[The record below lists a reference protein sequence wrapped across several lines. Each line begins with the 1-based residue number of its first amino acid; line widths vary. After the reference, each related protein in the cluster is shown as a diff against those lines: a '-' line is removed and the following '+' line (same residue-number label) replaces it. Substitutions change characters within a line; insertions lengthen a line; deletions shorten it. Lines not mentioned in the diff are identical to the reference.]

1 MDDGGLVN
9 CYFTAEKPDRCKIGG
24 MSQPWNL
31 VFDGVYDGENEGV
44 VEDTELKVRDRLKE
58 ELDVI
63 GDQVAEVLDHAS

>member
-1 MDDGGLVN
+1 
-9 CYFTAEKPDRCKIGG
+9 